1 MLIDELAPVA
11 YTDDLVSAITSR
23 IRDGRLAPGT
33 RLPSIRAL
41 AAAVGLSPGSVAT
54 AMRTL
59 AARGLIVSTQ
69 GRRSVVADLARLPV
83 SYLSTVPTGVV
94 DLSSVEPDPDLLPDI
109 ASYVGPE
116 LYAASMY
123 DATNLVPELDAV
135 VRAAFEADGVSGE
148 LTATNGALDA
158 LERILAARLHPG
170 DVVLVE
176 DPCWGSQRTLLQV
189 LGLECVGVA
198 IDDEGFLP
206 TALAARLAQRRVS
219 AVIHTP
225 RGQNPTGSALT
236 AERARAL
243 RRVLERHPD
252 VLVIEDDH
260 LSDVASVPFHTLT
273 TGRAAWA
280 IVRSFSKTLGPD
292 LRLAVAAM
300 DSDTTDRVQM
310 RQLIGPGWVSHL
322 TQRLAARVLAD
333 PVARDRI
340 ARAAASYVERRE
352 LLIGALAREGVE
364 ARGVCGF
371 TVCVPVPAEAEVVAA
386 LARKGWAVQAGE
398 PYRLESRPF
407 IRVCISPLTPSG
419 VLEFATDLA
428 SVLLTPRRAL
438 RR

>member
-11 YTDDLVSAITSR
+11 YTDELVSAITAK
-23 IRDGRLAPGT
+23 IREGSLAPGT
-33 RLPSIRAL
+33 QLPSIRAL

-59 AARGLIVSTQ
+59 ASRGLVVSTQ
-69 GRRSVVADLARLPV
+69 GRRSVVADLVRLPV
-83 SYLSTVPTGVV
+83 SYLSTVASGLV
-94 DLSSVEPDPDLLPDI
+94 DLSSVEPDPELLPDI
-109 ASYVGPE
+109 ASYIGPE
-116 LYAASMY
+116 LYAASLY
-123 DATNLVPELDAV
+123 DATNVIPELEEV
-135 VRAAFEADGVSGE
+135 VRRGFEADGVVGE

-158 LERILAARLHPG
+158 LERILSARLHPG

-198 IDDEGFLP
+198 IDDEGFVP
-206 TALAARLAQRRVS
+206 AELADRLARRRVS

-236 AERARAL
+236 EGRARAL
-243 RRVLERHPD
+243 RRVLDRYPD
-252 VLVIEDDH
+252 VLVVEDDH
-260 LSDVASVPFHTLT
+260 LSGVASVPFRTLT
-273 TGRAAWA
+273 AGRSAWA
-280 IVRSFSKTLGPD
+280 VVRSFSKTLGPD

-300 DSDTTDRVQM
+300 DPDTTDRVQM
-310 RQLIGPGWVSHL
+310 RQLVGPGWVSHF
-322 TQRLAARVLAD
+322 TQRLAARVLGD
-333 PVARDRI
+333 PVAQDRI
-340 ARAAASYVERRE
+340 DRAAASYVERRE
-352 LLIGALAREGVE
+352 LLLGMLARSGVE
-364 ARGVCGF
+364 AHGSCGF
-371 TVCVPVPAEAEVVAA
+371 TVCVPVPAEADVVAA

-407 IRVCISPLTPSG
+407 VRVCISPLTASG
-419 VLEFATDLA
+419 VHEFATDLV